1 MNNSK
6 NILCINY
13 EYPPVGG
20 GGGVVCAGLA
30 RTLTDLGYNIDIVT
44 SGMKD
49 LPAYEEQN
57 GVNIHRVKCLRL
69 HKHYTT
75 TPELFTTLLPTYKK
89 ALELTRQKKYLFNH
103 THFIVP
109 SSLISYF
116 LWRKTGLPYI
126 ITLHGS
132 DVPGYNP
139 DRFSLMHRLIGKP
152 WSKIVRNALILT
164 SPSNFLKNLAL
175 EKVNHPIEVIP
186 NGFNFFTS
194 NTGCEEKK
202 NRIIVVTRMFERKGV
217 QYFLR
222 AIAGMKTD
230 WEICIAGDGP
240 YLPQLKEEAEKNA
253 SPVKF
258 LGFIQGQELVDLYQ
272 KAKIFVFPSIQE
284 NFPVVLLEA
293 MNAGCAVITTKT
305 PGCSEV
311 VGDAAIKV
319 EPGRVE
325 PIRESLTEL
334 MADEEAIRKYSEMGI
349 KRAAEFSWPNV
360 AKQFDDLFQRLNL
373 DQQE

>member
-1 MNNSK
+1 
-6 NILCINY
+6 
-13 EYPPVGG
+13 
-20 GGGVVCAGLA
+20 
-30 RTLTDLGYNIDIVT
+30 
-44 SGMKD
+44 MKE
-49 LPAYEEQN
+49 LPAYEERK
-57 GVNIHRVKCLRL
+57 GVCIHRVKCLRL
-69 HKHYTT
+69 RKHFVT
-75 TPELFTTLLPTYKK
+75 TPELFTMLLPAYRK
-89 ALELTRQKKYLFNH
+89 ALELTRQKQYLLNH

-139 DRFSLMHRLIGKP
+139 DRFSLMHRLIKKP
-152 WSKIVRNALILT
+152 WTEIVRNSLVLT
-164 SPSNFLKNLAL
+164 SPSHFLKSLVL
-175 EKVNHPIEVIP
+175 EKVNHAIEVIP
-186 NGFNFFTS
+186 NGFDFFTS
-194 NTGCEEKK
+194 STRYEEKE

-217 QYFLR
+217 QFFLR

-240 YLPQLKEEAEKNA
+240 YLPHLKAEAEKNA

-293 MNAGCAVITTKT
+293 MNAGCAVITTQA
-305 PGCSEV
+305 PGCCEV

-319 EPGRVE
+319 EPGSVDQ
-325 PIRESLTEL
+325 LQKALLKL
-334 MADEEAIRKYSEMGI
+334 MVDEQTIQAYSEMGL
-349 KRAAEFSWPNV
+349 KRAAGFSWPIV
-360 AKQFDDLFQRLNL
+360 AKQFDELFRRYTPSRGVENNSQL
-373 DQQE
+373 